1 MVVVVVA
8 DLFELEGKFVSAGV
22 GLGRLV
28 EPVMPMLAV
37 TLEVGTAS
45 GESSIV
51 TSTTRSRIR
60 YDAYTLYA
68 CYLCIDML
76 LMKDYIVQII
86 FLQII
91 KISAL
96 VFQYGGGGLMKH
108 FFFL

>member
-8 DLFELEGKFVSAGV
+8 DLFEFEGEFVSAGV
-22 GLGRLV
+22 GLGRLL
-28 EPVMPMLAV
+28 EPVMLTPAV
-37 TLEVGTAS
+37 MLEVGAAS

-60 YDAYTLYA
+60 YDVYTLYA

-76 LMKDYIVQII
+76 LIKDYIVQII

-96 VFQYGGGGLMKH
+96 VFQYGGSRLMKH

>member
-8 DLFELEGKFVSAGV
+8 DLFEFEGEFVSADV

-28 EPVMPMLAV
+28 ESVMPMPAV
-37 TLEVGTAS
+37 GAES

-51 TSTTRSRIR
+51 TSTTRSRIS
-60 YDAYTLYA
+60 YDVYTLYA

-86 FLQII
+86 FL
-91 KISAL
+91 
-96 VFQYGGGGLMKH
+96 GGLSLH
-108 FFFL
+108 LNHLIS